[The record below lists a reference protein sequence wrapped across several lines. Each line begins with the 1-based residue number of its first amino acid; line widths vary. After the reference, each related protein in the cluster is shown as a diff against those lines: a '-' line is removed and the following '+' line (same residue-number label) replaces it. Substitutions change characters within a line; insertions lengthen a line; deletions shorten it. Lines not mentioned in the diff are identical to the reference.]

1 MEKYASL
8 KAAEKAHLLLPEMS
22 GGVRLFTQKI
32 RLKLNHISV
41 YCGGRSNG
49 DF

>member
-1 MEKYASL
+1 MEKYTYV

-22 GGVRLFTQKI
+22 GGMRLFASKFQ
-32 RLKLNHISV
+32 LKLSRISV

>member
-22 GGVRLFTQKI
+22 GVMRIFARKI
-32 RLKLNHISV
+32 
-41 YCGGRSNG
+41 
-49 DF
+49 